1 MSIKTINAIRM
12 MRTGSAS
19 GTLPAGAY
27 DVTGGLE
34 IRLSEDDIYNY
45 PF

>member
-1 MSIKTINAIRM
+1 MSNKTIHAIRM

-19 GTLPAGAY
+19 GTLPTGAY
-27 DVTGGLE
+27 AVTGGLE

>member
-1 MSIKTINAIRM
+1 MSNKTIHALRLIW
-12 MRTGSAS
+12 TGTPS

-27 DVTGGLE
+27 AVTGGLE